1 MSRLSARKRQ
11 IRDAQ
16 LLGAIMLVLAA
27 IFYIKGGVIIRGVI
41 LVAVGLTLAMFLV
54 IVIIKFL
61 NTSLGAKT
69 AFAWN
74 ELLYS
79 LVGIPIMFIAI
90 FYLPV
95 AIYILFFKYQ
105 FPSHVIRNVLLGLM
119 IFAQIISLA
128 LFFKQLAENRSVKE
142 SSIKKE
148 EKRDF
153 STLYEEK

>member
-27 IFYIKGGVIIRGVI
+27 IFYIKGGVIIRGIVLI
-41 LVAVGLTLAMFLV
+41 AVGLTLAMFLV
-54 IVIIKFL
+54 IGIIKFL

-79 LVGIPIMFIAI
+79 LVGVPIMFIAI

-95 AIYILFFKYQ
+95 AIYFLFFKHQ
-105 FPSHVIRNVLLGLM
+105 FPSHIIRNVLLGLM
-119 IFAQIISLA
+119 IFAQIISLV
-128 LFFKQLAENRSVKE
+128 LFFKQIFEDRSVKE
-142 SSIKKE
+142 SPIKKK
-148 EKRDF
+148 EKKDF
-153 STLYEEK
+153 STLYDDM